1 MSEFINLVPITQL
14 KIDKTKWFLTDED
27 SFNNSFKD
35 MIYEKYFYNS
45 KYKIIDTESYDYNYF
60 ELKYLEEI
68 NSLYL
73 ESTRILNHYGLDF
86 FKNKDFMELFYF
98 IYENINY
105 LDESDCED
113 EEEEEYLSYN
123 IDTKK
128 KSPPKPKK
136 HKKRSISP
144 SRVHRKV
151 TKKLKRSKKT
161 KKPKNDKKCKCG
173 SHKYTGNEETPRG
186 LGKCEEC
193 LPFNVVLKGKD
204 GKLYENRKEGWH
216 KLN

>member
-14 KIDKTKWFLTDED
+14 KIDKTKWLNTNIKYESSLKIEDLLNDMCENILRWLYILEDYTIITDER
-27 SFNNSFKD
+27 SFNEEFKN

-45 KYKIIDTESYDYNYF
+45 KSKIIDTESYDYNYF
-60 ELKYLEEI
+60 ESKYLEEI

-86 FKNKDFMELFYF
+86 LKNKDFMELFYF

-123 IDTKK
+123 IDAEKIK
-128 KSPPKPKK
+128 
-136 HKKRSISP
+136 
-144 SRVHRKV
+144 
-151 TKKLKRSKKT
+151 
-161 KKPKNDKKCKCG
+161 
-173 SHKYTGNEETPRG
+173 
-186 LGKCEEC
+186 
-193 LPFNVVLKGKD
+193 
-204 GKLYENRKEGWH
+204 
-216 KLN
+216 